1 MKDMND
7 IIRTGTEKLAA
18 WEADLQSSASQ
29 QEKQLLKMLDDNKD
43 TEYGRKYHFAEIRNF
58 EEYKKNVPLSVYDDV
73 APYINRMTDQ
83 NEKKLLTVYPIA
95 YYAVSSGTTG
105 KPKHV
110 PVSEAAVKLFD
121 SFISEMPLA
130 VMDRYFRNTRKTPL
144 TAGHILTT
152 AEIRMSPLKNGVLA
166 GPISSL
172 FVDNEKDILTSPR
185 EVYEPRA
192 VMNVKHLQ
200 LVFGLKDRDVTM
212 IAATFSTQLVDL
224 MSYMKQNWQ
233 SLTDDIEKGCIS
245 TAIDVPADIRASLN
259 AKLTPDPVR
268 AAELREIFEK
278 GFDTPVIRKIWK
290 KIEFIWVVGTVGFA
304 AYMDR
309 LRQYSGDIPVH
320 LIGYTASEVIMA
332 VPTGPEI
339 PDFQL
344 VPQSGFYEFIPVSED
359 GKEGKD
365 SLMLDQLEVGK
376 KYELILTNLS
386 GFYRYR
392 TRDVIKVTGYS
403 GKVPLIQFAYRTNQ
417 LVSIAGEKTSTEQMK
432 YAVDELAKHISC
444 PIIDYSVYPNIDV
457 TPGRYEIVI
466 EPQEM
471 LPLDKLPGYADFI
484 EQKLSYANPSFGR
497 RIVSGAI
504 GKTALYMVEPQTYA
518 LYREMLMMKGVLTN
532 QLKPV
537 RIIDTKEKKNF
548 FFSLLQK

>member
-1 MKDMND
+1 MKKMND
-7 IIRTGTEKLAA
+7 IIRPGNEKLAE
-18 WEADLQSSASQ
+18 WEAESQKSASE
-29 QEKQLLKMLDDNKD
+29 QEQLLLKLLDDNKD
-43 TEYGRKYHFAEIRNF
+43 TEYGRKYHFAQIRNF
-58 EEYKKNVPLSVYDDV
+58 EDYKRFVPLSTYDDV

-83 NEKKLLTVYPIA
+83 NEKNLLTVYPIA

-105 KPKHV
+105 TPKHV
-110 PVSEAAVKLFD
+110 PVSGDAVKLFD
-121 SFISEMPLA
+121 SFISEMPFA

-152 AEIRMSPLKNGVLA
+152 AEIRMNPLSNGVLT

-200 LVFGLKDRDVTM
+200 LVFGLKDRDVTI
-212 IAATFSTQLVDL
+212 IAGAFSTQLVDL
-224 MSYMKQNWQ
+224 LNYMKQNWQ
-233 SLTDDIEKGCIS
+233 LLTDDIEKGCIS
-245 TAIDVPADIRASLN
+245 STIDVPADIRASLN
-259 AKLTPDPVR
+259 AKLTPDPER
-268 AAELREIFEK
+268 AAELREIFKE
-278 GFDTPVIRKIWK
+278 GFDSPILRKIWK
-290 KIEFIWVVGTVGFA
+290 KVEFIKTIGTVGFA
-304 AYMDR
+304 AYTER
-309 LRQYSGDIPVH
+309 LRKFSGNIPIH
-320 LIGYTASEVIMA
+320 FLGYTASEVLMA
-332 VPTGPEI
+332 VPSGPEI
-339 PDFQL
+339 PDFQI
-344 VPQSGFYEFIPVSED
+344 VPQSGIYEFIPVSDD
-359 GKEGKD
+359 GTEGKD

-376 KYELILTNLS
+376 KYELIITNLS
-386 GFYRYR
+386 GLYRYR
-392 TRDVIKVTGYS
+392 TLDVIKVTGYS

-432 YAVDELAKHISC
+432 YAVDELAEHISC

-471 LPLDKLPGYADFI
+471 LPLDKLPEYADFI

-504 GKTALYMVEPQTYA
+504 GKTALYVVEPQTYA
-518 LYREMLMMKGVLTN
+518 LYREMLMMKGVMTN

-537 RIIDTKEKKNF
+537 RILDTKEKKNF